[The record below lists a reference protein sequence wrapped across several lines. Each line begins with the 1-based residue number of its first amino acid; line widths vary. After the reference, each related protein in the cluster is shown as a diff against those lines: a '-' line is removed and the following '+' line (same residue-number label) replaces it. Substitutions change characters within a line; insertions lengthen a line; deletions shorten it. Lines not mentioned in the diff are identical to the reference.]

1 MESLS
6 AKLIDSTTDTFLKIF
21 QIWEHVSK
29 TFRST
34 ERVRIKNSLATKNG
48 YRLHFILES
57 WYSESVHLQ
66 LYRGSY
72 AQLNTG
78 ASTTPAIIWIGVLWI
93 N

>member
-57 WYSESVHLQ
+57 
-66 LYRGSY
+66 
-72 AQLNTG
+72 
-78 ASTTPAIIWIGVLWI
+78 
-93 N
+93 